1 MYISLNAD
9 RSTTTSFQYKATGS
23 GYLHIKGLFFT
34 RYGICAILTGGDGN
48 GNLVNISQKN
58 LIGDCDGVSFSVS
71 SNILTITTSA

>member
-9 RSTTTSFQYKATGS
+9 RQTTTSFQYKANSAYTN
-23 GYLHIKGLFFT
+23 IKGLFFT
-34 RYGICAILTGGDGN
+34 RYGICAILTGGDIN
-48 GNLVNISQKN
+48 GNLQNVSQKN